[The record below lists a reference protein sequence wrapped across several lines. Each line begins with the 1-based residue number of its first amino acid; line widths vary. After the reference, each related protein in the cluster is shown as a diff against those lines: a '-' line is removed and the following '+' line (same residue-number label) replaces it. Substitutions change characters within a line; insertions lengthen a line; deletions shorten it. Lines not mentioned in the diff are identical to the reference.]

1 MLTTPHAHTHT
12 TWEPRDKKGREKNG
26 GDIMMKW
33 GDSKDSSYAVGRE
46 NTWKKLVKYWEF

>member
-26 GDIMMKW
+26 GDIMMK
-33 GDSKDSSYAVGRE
+33 
-46 NTWKKLVKYWEF
+46 